1 MVKSPA
7 RRTKMQNHGTK
18 WIVKRTLAYSVRA
31 APKRQSLDFPLSPV
45 VKMPHFHC
53 RGHRF
58 YSLVPWEL
66 RSSKLHS
73 IAKKKVT

>member
-1 MVKSPA
+1 
-7 RRTKMQNHGTK
+7 MQNHGTK

-53 RGHRF
+53 GG
-58 YSLVPWEL
+58 SG
-66 RSSKLHS
+66 S
-73 IAKKKVT
+73 IPGQGTKSP